1 MKGLL
6 VMVSLLAIWPWSSSS
21 NEYPM
26 KASSNVPA
34 AAGIVK
40 VQRDKANGNTK
51 LDIRVWHLAN
61 PSRLTPPANAYIVW
75 VRPRDGAAMRTGAI
89 RLDKD
94 QKGEVKLVTVEK
106 DFEVFITAEQ
116 SESADVPSDFQV
128 LRADVTIR

>member
-6 VMVSLLAIWPWSSSS
+6 VMISLLAIWPWSSSQ
-21 NEYPM
+21 EYPM
-26 KASSNVPA
+26 KGSNSVPA

-40 VQRDKANGNTK
+40 VQRDKDNGNTK

-75 VRPRDGAAMRTGAI
+75 VRPRDGAAVKQGAI
-89 RLDKD
+89 RVDKD
-94 QKGEVKLVTVEK
+94 QKGEVKLVTEAK

-116 SESADVPSDFQV
+116 SESVDVPSDFQV

>member
-1 MKGLL
+1 MKALL
-6 VMVSLLAIWPWSSSS
+6 VMVSLLAIWPWSASK
-21 NEYPM
+21 EYPM
-26 KASSNVPA
+26 RASSSVPA

-40 VQRDKANGNTK
+40 VQRDKDSGNTK

-61 PSRLTPPANAYIVW
+61 PSRLTPSATNYIVW
-75 VRPRDGAAMRTGAI
+75 VRPRDGAAVKQGAI
-89 RLDKD
+89 RVDKN
-94 QKGEVKLVTVEK
+94 QKGEVKLVTMTK

>member
-1 MKGLL
+1 MKALL
-6 VMVSLLAIWPWSSSS
+6 VMVSLLAIWPWSASK
-21 NEYPM
+21 EYPM
-26 KASSNVPA
+26 RASSSVPA

-40 VQRDKANGNTK
+40 VQRDKDSGNTK

-61 PSRLTPPANAYIVW
+61 PSRLTPSATNYIVW
-75 VRPRDGAAMRTGAI
+75 VRPRDGAAVKQGAI
-89 RLDKD
+89 RADKN
-94 QKGEVKLVTVEK
+94 QKGEVKLVTMAK

>member
-1 MKGLL
+1 MKALL
-6 VMVSLLAIWPWSSSS
+6 VMVSLLAIWPWSASK
-21 NEYPM
+21 EYPM
-26 KASSNVPA
+26 RASSSVPA

-40 VQRDKANGNTK
+40 VQRDKDSGNTK

-61 PSRLTPPANAYIVW
+61 PSRLTPSTTNYIVW
-75 VRPRDGAAMRTGAI
+75 VRPRDGAAVKQGAI
-89 RLDKD
+89 RVDKN
-94 QKGEVKLVTVEK
+94 QKGEVKLVTMAK

>member
-6 VMVSLLAIWPWSSSS
+6 VMISLLAIWPWSSSQ
-21 NEYPM
+21 EYPM
-26 KASSNVPA
+26 KGSNSVPA

-40 VQRDKANGNTK
+40 VQRDKDNGNTK

-75 VRPRDGAAMRTGAI
+75 VRPRDGAAVKQGAI
-89 RLDKD
+89 RVDKD
-94 QKGEVKLVTVEK
+94 QKGEVKLVTEAK

-116 SESADVPSDFQV
+116 SESPDVPSDFQV

>member
-1 MKGLL
+1 
-6 VMVSLLAIWPWSSSS
+6 MVSLLAIWPWSSSQ
-21 NEYPM
+21 EYPM
-26 KASSNVPA
+26 KASNSVPA

-40 VQRDKANGNTK
+40 VQRDKDNGNTK

-75 VRPRDGAAMRTGAI
+75 VRPPDGAAVKQGAI
-89 RLDKD
+89 RVDKD
-94 QKGEVKLVTVEK
+94 QKGEVKLVTEAK

-116 SESADVPSDFQV
+116 SESVDVPSDFQV

>member
-1 MKGLL
+1 MKALL
-6 VMVSLLAIWPWSSSS
+6 VMVSLLAIWPWSASK
-21 NEYPM
+21 EYPM
-26 KASSNVPA
+26 RASSSVPA

-40 VQRDKANGNTK
+40 VQRDKDSGNTK

-61 PSRLTPPANAYIVW
+61 PSRLTPPANAYVVW
-75 VRPRDGAAMRTGAI
+75 VRPRNGAAVRGGAI
-89 RLDKD
+89 RVDKD

>member
-1 MKGLL
+1 MKALL
-6 VMVSLLAIWPWSSSS
+6 VMVSLLAIWPWSASK
-21 NEYPM
+21 EYPM
-26 KASSNVPA
+26 RASSSVPA

-40 VQRDKANGNTK
+40 VQKDKDSGNTK

-61 PSRLTPPANAYIVW
+61 PSRLTPSATNYIVW
-75 VRPRDGAAMRTGAI
+75 VRPRDGAAVKQGAI
-89 RLDKD
+89 RVDKN
-94 QKGEVKLVTVEK
+94 QKGEVKLVTMAK

>member
-6 VMVSLLAIWPWSSSS
+6 VMVSLLAIWPWSASK
-21 NEYPM
+21 EYPM
-26 KASSNVPA
+26 KASSSVPA

-40 VQRDKANGNTK
+40 VQRDKDNGNTK

-61 PSRLTPPANAYIVW
+61 PSRLTPPANAYLVW
-75 VRPRDGAAMRTGAI
+75 VRPRDGAAVKQGAI
-89 RLDKD
+89 RVDKD
-94 QKGEVKLVTVEK
+94 QKGEVKLVTEAK

>member
-1 MKGLL
+1 MKALL
-6 VMVSLLAIWPWSSSS
+6 VMVSLLAIWPWSASK
-21 NEYPM
+21 EYPM
-26 KASSNVPA
+26 RASSSVPA

-40 VQRDKANGNTK
+40 VQRDKDSGNTK

-61 PSRLTPPANAYIVW
+61 PSRLTPSATNYIVW
-75 VRPRDGAAMRTGAI
+75 VRPRDGAAVKQGAI
-89 RLDKD
+89 RVDKN
-94 QKGEVKLVTVEK
+94 QKGEVKLVTMAK

>member
-1 MKGLL
+1 
-6 VMVSLLAIWPWSSSS
+6 
-21 NEYPM
+21 M
-26 KASSNVPA
+26 KASNSVPA

-40 VQRDKANGNTK
+40 VQRDKDNGNTK

-75 VRPRDGAAMRTGAI
+75 VRPPDGAAVKQGAI
-89 RLDKD
+89 RVDKD
-94 QKGEVKLVTVEK
+94 QKGEVKLVTEAK

-116 SESADVPSDFQV
+116 SESVDVPSDFQV

>member
-1 MKGLL
+1 MKALL
-6 VMVSLLAIWPWSSSS
+6 VMVSLLAIWPLSASK
-21 NEYPM
+21 EYPM
-26 KASSNVPA
+26 RASSSVPA

-40 VQRDKANGNTK
+40 VQKDKDSGNTK

-61 PSRLTPPANAYIVW
+61 PSRLTPSATNYIVW
-75 VRPRDGAAMRTGAI
+75 VRPRDGAAVKQGAI
-89 RLDKD
+89 RVDKN
-94 QKGEVKLVTVEK
+94 QKGEVKLVTMAK

>member
-1 MKGLL
+1 
-6 VMVSLLAIWPWSSSS
+6 MVSLLAIWPWSSSQ
-21 NEYPM
+21 EYPM
-26 KASSNVPA
+26 KASNSVPA

-40 VQRDKANGNTK
+40 AQRDKDNGNTK

-75 VRPRDGAAMRTGAI
+75 VRPPDGAAVKQGAI
-89 RLDKD
+89 RVDKD
-94 QKGEVKLVTVEK
+94 QKGEVKLVTEAK

-116 SESADVPSDFQV
+116 SESVDVPSDFQV